1 MALALYTFKPCLLK
15 RVSPMKASIYTFGLL
30 LAGLFGAVQGEAQ
43 TRLDTLPVRLQHYGS
58 RLAAF
63 QKAPVAV
70 VKIMFLGDDVIEQG
84 NWRRLLKDSTVVQRG
99 ISGDNTFGVLHR
111 LDEAARFKPGK
122 IIILLGANDLARGLP
137 VARVLENL
145 FSLAGQVH
153 GRVPNAQVVMMSLLP
168 VNATVKDFPALHARD
183 EDIRELN
190 GQLKKYQEVIK
201 YTFVDVYTPLLDQ
214 QNNLHT
220 SYTIDGVHLNPAGYQ
235 VLLEQ
240 LKKQKLL

>member
-1 MALALYTFKPCLLK
+1 MK
-15 RVSPMKASIYTFGLL
+15 RVSRMKASIYAQFLL
-30 LAGLFGAVQGEAQ
+30 LAGLTGWGQEAMAQARPDTVPVQ
-43 TRLDTLPVRLQHYGS
+43 LQHYSS

-63 QKAPVAV
+63 RKAPVTV
-70 VKIMFLGDDVIEQG
+70 GKIMFLGDDVIEQG
-84 NWRRLLKDSTVVQRG
+84 NWRRMLKDSTIVQRG

-122 IIILLGANDLARGLP
+122 IIIQVGANDLARGVP

-145 FSLAGQVH
+145 FSLVGQAH
-153 GRVPNAQVVMMSLLP
+153 ARVPNAPVVVMSLLP
-168 VNATVKDFPALHARD
+168 VNAAVKNFPTWHARD

-190 GQLKKYQEVIK
+190 GQLKKYQEIIR
-201 YTFVDVYTPLLDQ
+201 YTFVDVYTPLLDH
-214 QNNLHT
+214 QNSLQT
-220 SYTIDGVHLNPAGYQ
+220 AYTTDGVHLNPAGYQ

>member
-1 MALALYTFKPCLLK
+1 
-15 RVSPMKASIYTFGLL
+15 MKASIYVHFLL
-30 LAGLFGAVQGEAQ
+30 LAGLTGSVREAMAQ
-43 TRLDTLPVRLQHYGS
+43 ARPDTVPLQLQHYSS

-63 QKAPVAV
+63 RKAPVTV
-70 VKIMFLGDDVIEQG
+70 GKTMFLGDDVVERG
-84 NWRRLLKDSTVVQRG
+84 NWRRMLKDSTVVQRG

-111 LDEAARFKPGK
+111 LDEAARFKPAK
-122 IIILLGANDLARGLP
+122 LIIQVGANDLARGVP

-145 FSLAGQVH
+145 FSLVGQAH
-153 GRVPNAQVVMMSLLP
+153 ARVPNAPVVVMSLLP
-168 VNATVKDFPALHARD
+168 VNAAVKNFPTWHARD

-190 GQLKKYQEVIK
+190 GQLKKYQEIIR

-214 QNNLHT
+214 QNSLHT
-220 SYTIDGVHLNPAGYQ
+220 AYTTDGVHLNPAGYQ